1 MDSLL
6 RSFNG
11 DLHTK
16 EAFKQYMS
24 DFIAQEA
31 VRILYTRGDATHIA
45 DAHDLINKAFEQL
58 DVDYGI
64 TEQPTKPFNTAR

>member
-11 DLHTK
+11 DIQMR
-16 EAFKQYMS
+16 EAFKQYLS

-31 VRILYTRGDATHIA
+31 VRLIYTRTNTDHIA
-45 DAHDLINKAFEQL
+45 DAHELLNKAFEQL

>member
-1 MDSLL
+1 M
-6 RSFNG
+6 R
-11 DLHTK
+11 
-16 EAFKQYMS
+16 EAFKQYLS

-31 VRILYTRGDATHIA
+31 VRLIYTRTNTDHIA
-45 DAHDLINKAFEQL
+45 DAHELLNKAFEQL

>member
-11 DLHTK
+11 DIQMR
-16 EAFKQYMS
+16 EAFKQYLS

-31 VRILYTRGDATHIA
+31 VRLIYTRTNTDHIA

-58 DVDYGI
+58 DIDYGI
-64 TEQPTKPFNTAR
+64 TEQQTTPFNPAR

>member
-11 DLHTK
+11 DIQMR

-31 VRILYTRGDATHIA
+31 VRLMYTRNNTDHIA

-64 TEQPTKPFNTAR
+64 TEQQTTPFNPAR